1 MPLRQRNRTILAMA
15 GSGGQSCPGSDSL
28 MEMGACPDLSGSS
41 GCDWYRWEAGH
52 WDECQLAP
60 GYQCGK
66 GLQTRK
72 VYCQDNGGQIVP
84 DWRCSK
90 LKTVMKRRSCEVT
103 CPRNCEVSGWTDWSR
118 CPDMCQAGSSEAG
131 QLLMEIQRRE
141 RVVLVTSSQGG
152 TPCPDTTQVRPC
164 PLLAGSCKQAAWWTG
179 DWSNCSLPTGMTCGE
194 GVRTRAVS
202 CSRAGVQS
210 LPLADCL
217 LVGTSVPEQSQM
229 CHVDCSDSSCQ
240 LSTWSEWSEC
250 GHHHCGHSRQRQRS
264 PISGD
269 NCAGTHLDT
278 VQDET
283 CPCDQ
288 YSAKPVGQWS
298 ACIIDSEDGVN
309 SVGSVTRSAE
319 CGQGSR

>member
-1 MPLRQRNRTILAMA
+1 MA

-229 CHVDCSDSSCQ
+229 CHVDCSDSTCQ

-278 VQDET
+278 EQDET

-298 ACIIDSEDGVN
+298 ACIIDREDGVN